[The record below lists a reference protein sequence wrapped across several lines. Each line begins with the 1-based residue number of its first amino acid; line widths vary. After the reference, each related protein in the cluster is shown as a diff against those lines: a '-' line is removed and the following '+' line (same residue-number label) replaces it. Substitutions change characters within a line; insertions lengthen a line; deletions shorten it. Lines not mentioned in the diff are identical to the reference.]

1 VNHDNPLQGAFKRL
15 TRATVA
21 LYLVL
26 AVLGG
31 YAYITATRQRNEIAR
46 VALETNNALCTLR
59 GDLEQR
65 VATTK
70 KFLAHNPEGLPGLP
84 AKVLRTSIANQE
96 STIDALSN
104 LNCGG

>member
-1 VNHDNPLQGAFKRL
+1 VSNGNPLQGAFTRL
-15 TRATVA
+15 TRATVG

-26 AVLGG
+26 AVLGT
-31 YAYITATRQRNEIAR
+31 YAYINATHQRNEIAR
-46 VALETNNALCTLR
+46 VALETNSALCTLR

-104 LNCGG
+104 LDCGG